1 MKSSRAG
8 ARNIVPNEDLESE
21 RILYVFQA
29 FYQKLYGTAF
39 VPISAQKGST
49 ESDAF
54 LIKMKDFN

>member
-8 ARNIVPNEDLESE
+8 ARNFVPNEDLESE

-29 FYQKLYGTAF
+29 FYQELYGTAF

-54 LIKMKDFN
+54 LIKIKDVN